1 MRRPSLF
8 LVVVLVTAVLLAG
21 GAPRAYADAD
31 DRAATRILDAV
42 PLPATAQPDDL
53 DDRTRSYTSTDS
65 AETVLQF
72 FRAQLRATGWT
83 EKSVSRAS
91 PNSGALGRDE
101 GGTGQGTTGGG
112 SESSGEGT
120 PGSED
125 AGTGG
130 TSNQQISGPTR
141 GRWTMRGATLR
152 LTIDDIAVGDQQTQG
167 ESGRLSTFVLRVRPS
182 S

>member
-1 MRRPSLF
+1 MRGPSLF
-8 LVVVLVTAVLLAG
+8 LLVVLVAAALLVA
-21 GAPRAYADAD
+21 GAPRAYADAG

-53 DDRTRSYTSTDS
+53 DDRSRSYTSTDGS
-65 AETVLQF
+65 ETVLEF

-83 EKSVSRAS
+83 ERSVSRAS
-91 PNSGALGRDE
+91 PNNGTLGREE
-101 GGTGQGTTGGG
+101 GGRDQGTTGGG

-130 TSNQQISGPTR
+130 TSNQQITGPTR
-141 GRWTMRGATLR
+141 GRWTMRGATLLLR
-152 LTIDDIAVGDQQTQG
+152 IDDIAIGDQQMQG
-167 ESGRLSTFVLRVRPS
+167 ESGRPSTFVLRVRLS